1 MSLLQNILHGF
12 GIPFS
17 ALMSVIF
24 GLMIVSFPLGAYAIF
39 NSDIGD
45 DIDYTFP
52 LEKFDIF
59 IAGVNVQVPIEYQ
72 IGDLFIIFWSIFVIL
87 FVISFLGP
95 KKNFIKVIGNILSN
109 EKTSF
114 SDNYMLNI
122 IKWFSILVLVSA
134 VITIIQESFGII
146 TEPPDTANDLI
157 LFLQISIA
165 PITEEIGFRLVLIGI
180 PLFLIYSFRSS
191 ARSFFRTLWH
201 PYKNLHI
208 ADNKKAISLIVLVG
222 IFFGAAHIISGEPWS
237 AGKFAQASISGII
250 IGWVYYRYGL
260 IVAMLIHWATNY
272 FIFSYVFAISEINDI
287 SVESAISHTMVG
299 TLELILVVTGIVSI
313 AIIIMNFLNSKNENK
328 VNKTEMP

>member
-1 MSLLQNILHGF
+1 MSYLENILQGF

-24 GLMIVSFPLGAYAIF
+24 GLMIVSFPLGMYAVF

-59 IAGVNVQVPIEYQ
+59 IAGVNVQVPLEYQ
-72 IGDLFIIFWSIFVIL
+72 IGDLFTIFWSIFVIL

-95 KKNFIKVIGNILSN
+95 KKNFIKIIGNILSN

-146 TEPPDTANDLI
+146 TKPPDTSNDLI
-157 LFLQISIA
+157 LFLQISLA
-165 PITEEIGFRLVLIGI
+165 PITEEIGFRLILIGI
-180 PLFLIYSFRSS
+180 PMFLIYSHKSS
-191 ARSFFRTLWH
+191 IKFFIKSLWTPYSTLH
-201 PYKNLHI
+201 VY
-208 ADNKKAISLIVLVG
+208 DNKKAIMIITIVG
-222 IFFGAAHIISGEPWS
+222 IFFGVAHVISGEPWTT
-237 AGKFAQASISGII
+237 GKILQASIGGII
-250 IGWVYYRYGL
+250 IGWVYFRYGL
-260 IVAMLIHWATNY
+260 AAAIILHWATNY
-272 FIFSYVFAISEINDI
+272 FIYSYLFLISEINGI
-287 SVESAISHTMVG
+287 SVQNASAHSMIGTFEIILIIS
-299 TLELILVVTGIVSI
+299 GIISV
-313 AIIIMNFLNSKNENK
+313 IMLFLNYKKS
-328 VNKTEMP
+328 VNSSIIQK